1 MGTSAGFRPENILDS
16 TTLGDTV
23 FPYFPA
29 QHPIPHTLDSLMK
42 SLSPW
47 SCRLALFLSLLAT
60 ALLPQANG
68 ADGFV
73 ETGTMVGDFR
83 SSKAILLTN
92 GKVLVA
98 GGYNSPSGGYV
109 PSSQLYDPS
118 TGLWSMTGARS
129 STDYVQVAT
138 SINNGNVL
146 VFGNNGAELYNSATN
161 LWSQVHQ
168 IGSGLTVSS
177 ATLLTNGKILV
188 VGYNYNDYWRS
199 YTSLAKIYDPL
210 TGICNSTGSPLYAR
224 TGHTATLLRN
234 DKVLVVGGSQ
244 SPSTAEIYDPAT
256 GLWSMV
262 GSLRS
267 ARTSHTAT
275 LLTNN
280 KVLVAGGNSTGSSYY
295 GGSAELYDPLTNLWS
310 TTGSMAL
317 GCYGHTANL
326 VKGKVL
332 VTGGSYYVGFNIDT
346 SKLAQLYDP
355 ATGLWNTTG
364 DMLAARVD
372 HTATLLANG
381 KVLIAGGGSSRAE
394 LYQNNS
400 PSGDYLYSV
409 LDNSAIITAYTGLGG
424 EVVLPSTIEGF
435 PVTSID
441 NNAFYGNASLTSLTI
456 PDGIATIGNQA
467 FFGCAN
473 LTSVIIP
480 ASVTSIGNQAFSGC
494 SGLTSVNLP
503 KSFLTDIE
511 YIGLTGQVA
520 ANTLI
525 QGVADNL
532 GGNSAFITDFTNAV
546 LSQTGNY
553 GLSTK
558 TDLSSAV
565 APLASK
571 TDLAAAVASLAS
583 KAELEPLATKMEL
596 STGLAPLATKTELGN
611 SIAPLA
617 TKEELN
623 STVTA
628 ATAPLATKTELST
641 GLAPLATKTELN
653 SALAPLASKEEL
665 SSTVLVATAPLAT
678 KTELA
683 SQIDAL
689 AQNPEFVAALAK
701 NPAFLTA
708 LANQIIAGPNQYGI
722 AIKQNQTLLFPVI
735 PTQTYRRFN
744 KTLTLAAT
752 SSAMLTPITYTSSN
766 VAVATISGKI
776 VTLKGKGSTTITAS
790 QVGNGHY
797 DQASA
802 QQVLKVN

>member
-1 MGTSAGFRPENILDS
+1 
-16 TTLGDTV
+16 
-23 FPYFPA
+23 
-29 QHPIPHTLDSLMK
+29 MK

-47 SCRLALFLSLLAT
+47 FCRSALFLSLVAT
-60 ALLPQANG
+60 ALLPQAKG

-83 SSKAILLTN
+83 YSKAVLLTN

-98 GGYNSPSGGYV
+98 GGYNSPSGGGYV

-118 TGLWSMTGARS
+118 TGLWSATGARS

-138 SINNGNVL
+138 SMNNGNAL
-146 VFGNNGAELYNSATN
+146 GFGTNGVELYNSATN
-161 LWSQVHQ
+161 LWSKVRQ
-168 IGSGLTVSS
+168 IGSSLTVSS
-177 ATLLTNGKILV
+177 ATLLTNGKVLV
-188 VGYNYNDYWRS
+188 VGYNYNDYWQS
-199 YTSLAKIYDPL
+199 YTSLAQIYDPL
-210 TGICNSTGSPLYAR
+210 TGICTSTGSPLFAR
-224 TGHTATLLRN
+224 TGHTATLLPN

-244 SPSTAEIYDPAT
+244 SPSTAEIYDPIT
-256 GLWSMV
+256 GIWNMV

-275 LLTNN
+275 LLTNG
-280 KVLVAGGNSTGSSYY
+280 KVLIAGGDSTGSGYY
-295 GGSAELYDPLTNLWS
+295 AGSAELYDPLTNLFS
-310 TTGSMAL
+310 ATGSMAL
-317 GCYGHTANL
+317 GCYEHTATL
-326 VKGKVL
+326 VNGKVL
-332 VTGGSYYVGFNIDT
+332 VTGGSYNAGGYINS
-346 SKLAQLYDP
+346 SKISQLYDP
-355 ATGLWNTTG
+355 ATGLWSTTG
-364 DMLAARVD
+364 DMLAARSN

-381 KVLIAGGGSSRAE
+381 KVLIAGGGNSRAE

-409 LDNSAIITAYTGLGG
+409 LNNSAIITAYTGLGG
-424 EVVLPSTIEGF
+424 EVVLPSTIEGL

-441 NNAFYGNASLTSLTI
+441 NNAFYGNTSVTNLTI
-456 PDGIATIGNQA
+456 PDSIATIGNNA
-467 FFGCAN
+467 FDGCSG
-473 LTSVIIP
+473 LTSVTIP

-494 SGLTSVNLP
+494 SGLTSISLP
-503 KSFLTDIE
+503 ERFLTDIE

-525 QGVADNL
+525 QVVADNL

-546 LSQTGNY
+546 FSQSGNY

-571 TDLAAAVASLAS
+571 TELAAAVGSLAT

-596 STGLAPLATKTELGN
+596 STGLAPLATKTDLSSG
-611 SIAPLA
+611 IAPLA
-617 TKEELN
+617 TKEELT

-628 ATAPLATKTELST
+628 ATAT
-641 GLAPLATKTELN
+641 
-653 SALAPLASKEEL
+653 
-665 SSTVLVATAPLAT
+665 LAT

-735 PTQTYRRFN
+735 PTQTYRRLN
-744 KTLTLAAT
+744 RTLTLAAT

-766 VAVATISGKI
+766 VAVATISGNI

-802 QQVLKVN
+802 KQVLKVK

>member
-1 MGTSAGFRPENILDS
+1 MGTRASFRPKNTLDS
-16 TTLGDTV
+16 ITHGDTIS
-23 FPYFPA
+23 PYFPD
-29 QHPIPHTLDSLMK
+29 HRPIPHTLDSLMK
-42 SLSPW
+42 PLSPW
-47 SCRLALFLSLLAT
+47 FCRFALFLSLLAT

-68 ADGFV
+68 ANDFV
-73 ETGTMVGDFR
+73 TTGGRVVSADT
-83 SSKAILLTN
+83 ATYTLLPN

-98 GGYNSPSGGYV
+98 GGY
-109 PSSQLYDPS
+109 
-118 TGLWSMTGARS
+118 MT
-129 STDYVQVAT
+129 V
-138 SINNGNVL
+138 
-146 VFGNNGAELYNSATN
+146 GNNALQTN
-161 LWSQVHQ
+161 L
-168 IGSGLTVSS
+168 
-177 ATLLTNGKILV
+177 
-188 VGYNYNDYWRS
+188 
-199 YTSLAKIYDPL
+199 
-210 TGICNSTGSPLYAR
+210 
-224 TGHTATLLRN
+224 
-234 DKVLVVGGSQ
+234 
-244 SPSTAEIYDPAT
+244 
-256 GLWSMV
+256 
-262 GSLRS
+262 
-267 ARTSHTAT
+267 
-275 LLTNN
+275 
-280 KVLVAGGNSTGSSYY
+280 
-295 GGSAELYDPLTNLWS
+295 AELYDPVTGMWS
-310 TTGSMAL
+310 QTASMTSTR
-317 GCYGHTANL
+317 YGAAAILLSN
-326 VKGKVL
+326 GKVL
-332 VTGGSYYVGFNIDT
+332 VTGGVGGLTGDFQSSAELYDPVTRIWNTTGGMIKGRYLHT
-346 SKLAQLYDP
+346 LNLLPNGKVLASGGYSNNGGALAQAELYDP
-355 ATGLWNTTG
+355 ATGVWSSTG
-364 DMLAARVD
+364 EMINARQQFKATSLANGNVLVTGGGNNSGSVVSAELYD
-372 HTATLLANG
+372 HVTGKWSSTNSMVNPRTDNTATLLASG
-381 KVLIAGGGSSRAE
+381 EVLITGGQNISGTMLSSAE
-394 LYQNNS
+394 LYNPVTGLWRSTGDMLESFPGRAATFLRNGTVLLTGGRDPNIQRGSNHAELYNPLTGLWTKASEMNHGRDSHSSVQLANGRVLLFGGIFQQPLTANS
-400 PSGDYLYSV
+400 AEIYRSDSSWGDYYYFDSNGGSTITGYGGQGGV
-409 LDNSAIITAYTGLGG
+409 LTI
-424 EVVLPSTIEGF
+424 PSTIEGF
-435 PVTSID
+435 QVTAIAD
-441 NNAFYGNASLTSLTI
+441 NAFYGCT
-456 PDGIATIGNQA
+456 
-467 FFGCAN
+467 N
-473 LTSVIIP
+473 LTSVTIP

-503 KSFLTDIE
+503 ESFLTDIE

-546 LSQTGNY
+546 LSQSGNY

-571 TDLAAAVASLAS
+571 TELAAAVASLAS

-617 TKEELN
+617 TKEELT
-623 STVTA
+623 STVSA
-628 ATAPLATKTELST
+628 ATASLATKTELST
-641 GLAPLATKTELN
+641 GLAPLASKTELN
-653 SALAPLASKEEL
+653 SALAPLATKEEL
-665 SSTVLVATAPLAT
+665 TSTVLDATAPLAT

-735 PTQTYRRFN
+735 PTQTYRLFN

-802 QQVLKVN
+802 KQVLKVN

>member
-1 MGTSAGFRPENILDS
+1 L
-16 TTLGDTV
+16 
-23 FPYFPA
+23 
-29 QHPIPHTLDSLMK
+29 
-42 SLSPW
+42 
-47 SCRLALFLSLLAT
+47 
-60 ALLPQANG
+60 ANG
-68 ADGFV
+68 KVLVTGDGNSNATLYDPVTGLWSVTGAMADGRQSH
-73 ETGTMVGDFR
+73 TAT
-83 SSKAILLTN
+83 LLSN

-98 GGYNSPSGGYV
+98 GG
-109 PSSQLYDPS
+109 
-118 TGLWSMTGARS
+118 
-129 STDYVQVAT
+129 
-138 SINNGNVL
+138 
-146 VFGNNGAELYNSATN
+146 
-161 LWSQVHQ
+161 
-168 IGSGLTVSS
+168 
-177 ATLLTNGKILV
+177 
-188 VGYNYNDYWRS
+188 
-199 YTSLAKIYDPL
+199 
-210 TGICNSTGSPLYAR
+210 
-224 TGHTATLLRN
+224 
-234 DKVLVVGGSQ
+234 SQ
-244 SPSTAEIYDPAT
+244 SRCELYDPAT
-256 GLWSMV
+256 GIWSAT
-262 GSLRS
+262 GSLANSRQ
-267 ARTSHTAT
+267 RHTAT
-275 LLTNN
+275 LVN
-280 KVLVAGGNSTGSSYY
+280 
-295 GGSAELYDPLTNLWS
+295 
-310 TTGSMAL
+310 
-317 GCYGHTANL
+317 
-326 VKGKVL
+326 GKVL
-332 VTGGSYYVGFNIDT
+332 VTGGGNYYNNPT
-346 SKLAQLYDP
+346 SSAELYDP
-355 ATGLWNTTG
+355 ATGLWGTADSLVNS
-364 DMLAARVD
+364 RQE

-381 KVLIAGGGSSRAE
+381 KVLIAGGEGSASAE

-400 PSGDYLYSV
+400 PSGDYFYSV
-409 LDNSAIITAYTGLGG
+409 LNGAAIITAYKGEGG
-424 EVVLPSTIEGF
+424 AVTLPSTIEGF
-435 PVTSID
+435 PVIGID
-441 NNAFYGNASLTSLTI
+441 DNVFYGNINLTSLTI
-456 PDGIATIGNQA
+456 PDGIATIGSQA
-467 FFGCAN
+467 FSGCTN
-473 LTSVIIP
+473 LTSVTIP

-503 KSFLTDIE
+503 ESFLTDIE

-532 GGNSAFITDFTNAV
+532 GGNSAFIMDFSNAV
-546 LSQTGNY
+546 LSQSGNY

-571 TDLAAAVASLAS
+571 TELAAAVGSLAT

-617 TKEELN
+617 TKEELT
-623 STVTA
+623 STVSA
-628 ATAPLATKTELST
+628 ATAFLATKTELST
-641 GLAPLATKTELN
+641 GLAPLASKTELN
-653 SALAPLASKEEL
+653 SALAPLATKEEL
-665 SSTVLVATAPLAT
+665 TSTVLDATAPLAT

-735 PTQTYRRFN
+735 PTQTYRLFN